1 MRSASAPGK
10 AILLGEHF
18 AVHGAGALVCA
29 IERRTRVTCG
39 PRQGGVRIRSMYG
52 EATFD
57 DARSIEGVE
66 EHHRPVL
73 HMARSAGGCLDV
85 TIESDV
91 PAGVGLGSSSACCVA
106 AAGAIVKGA
115 IGDIDS
121 AISEALCAER
131 TVFASAS
138 GADTIA
144 CAVGGVISFSCQ
156 MHEAC
161 EVRGSPSLVIAG
173 TGKTHSTAEIVAA
186 VRRRKEADEARFVS
200 LCEDVNG
207 MVADSIAALRSG
219 DLVAL
224 GSHMRENH
232 RCLVDIGVSDAS
244 LDRIVAAASAT
255 SYGAKLTGAGRGG
268 CAIALVD
275 ESNVARTLDAMRDS
289 GATTVFRSTIGAR
302 GLGA

>member
-29 IERRTRVTCG
+29 IERRTRVTCR
-39 PRQGGVRIRSMYG
+39 PRSSGVRIRSMYG
-52 EATFD
+52 EEAFD
-57 DARSIEGVE
+57 DAGSIEDVG
-66 EHHRPVL
+66 EHYRPIL
-73 HMARSAGGCLDV
+73 HMARRAGGHIDV
-85 TIESDV
+85 TVESDV

-115 IGDIDS
+115 LDDIDV
-121 AISEALCAER
+121 AVEEALRAER
-131 TVFASAS
+131 TVFANAS

-144 CAVGGVISFSCQ
+144 CAVGGVISFSRK

-161 EVRGSPSLVIAG
+161 EVRGSPSLVIAS
-173 TGKTHSTAEIVAA
+173 TGRTHSTAEIVAA
-186 VRRRKEADEARFVS
+186 VRQRKEADESGFGS
-200 LCEDVNG
+200 LCEDING

-224 GSHMRENH
+224 GSHMGENH

-255 SYGAKLTGAGRGG
+255 SYGAKLTGAGLGG

-275 ESNVARTLDAMRDS
+275 ESNAARTVEAMRNA
-289 GATTVFRSTIGAR
+289 GATMTFRSAIGAH